1 MVYLECVHPAFL
13 TTFLFYFIQI
23 VIVGM
28 LNKKV
33 VSALYRGKKTFSLII
48 PPIVTIDQAET
59 F

>member
-1 MVYLECVHPAFL
+1 MCASGVSYNIE
-13 TTFLFYFIQI
+13 FLFYFIQI

-28 LNKKV
+28 LNRKV